1 MHVGVGWLAW
11 AAVVGLCVVSLAWF
25 VCVCVCVLVLGEGYS
40 WHGVVLG
47 FCAGLVLVLVLVL
60 GWCWIGVS
68 VPTAPTTP
76 AKKTC
81 AAAIFLILRFLKR
94 TGKSKKDS
102 LWPKHTIT
110 QT

>member
-1 MHVGVGWLAW
+1 MLEWGGWH
-11 AAVVGLCVVSLAWF
+11 GLQWLVYVWLVWLGL
-25 VCVCVCVLVLGEGYS
+25 CVCVCVLVLGEGYS